1 MLSSWMLHFH
11 DSSALPRGLKMLSG
25 EKRVNLEKLH
35 DIFVTDL
42 LLYLFVF
49 SSVCVLIE
57 NTSYV
62 QDSFSL

>member
-1 MLSSWMLHFH
+1 MLSE
-11 DSSALPRGLKMLSG
+11 
-25 EKRVNLEKLH
+25 EKRVNLEMLH